1 MTIGDTV
8 YCDDTALADVQA
20 TTKQE
25 WWFSVGSQLAERI
38 SVAERARKCGSK
50 LTDADRAGYT
60 ISVRECITVL
70 ASRPFDMLRMTTALV
85 RYGCVRYERM
95 EHTNYPV
102 RL

>member
-1 MTIGDTV
+1 MVLHDS
-8 YCDDTALADVQA
+8 
-20 TTKQE
+20 KQE

-70 ASRPFDMLRMTTALV
+70 ASRTFDTLRSKVVVGKLSEAIGIITANDDNARLLLRGALYV
-85 RYGCVRYERM
+85 RS
-95 EHTNYPV
+95 
-102 RL
+102 